1 MSVTS
6 TQYLQDNSTL
16 KQTHTARVVPPLWPR
31 RYCFLFVQWEI
42 KTKQFLA
49 ELRLL
54 HPGVR
59 LSRTAGLFIRRTCQ
73 KISINTQSI
82 LIMMISHLFLA

>member
-1 MSVTS
+1 MSGIG
-6 TQYLQDNSTL
+6 STL
-16 KQTHTARVVPPLWPR
+16 QVVQTHYPHITRVVP
-31 RYCFLFVQWEI
+31 YCGTGRLLGDFLIVRSWHI

-59 LSRTAGLFIRRTCQ
+59 IYRTAGLFYDGHPRY
-73 KISINTQSI
+73 
-82 LIMMISHLFLA
+82 F